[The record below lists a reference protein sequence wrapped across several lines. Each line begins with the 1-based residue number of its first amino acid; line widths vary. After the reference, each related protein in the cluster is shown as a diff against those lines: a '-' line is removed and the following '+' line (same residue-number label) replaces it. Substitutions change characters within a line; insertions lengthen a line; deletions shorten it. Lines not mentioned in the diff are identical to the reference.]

1 MYRLMVKLLMILAFG
16 VFQTQAYA
24 LPSDRQE
31 TIHVSADS
39 ADLSHFRHKGV
50 YKGNVELI
58 QGTTN
63 LRAAFAE
70 TYGNKNNQLTL
81 AVAKGN
87 HKNQAHYWTMTDKE
101 KPILHAYADTIEYKP
116 LKHLIILIG
125 RARVEQGTNSFTSAR
140 IVYDTVKQHVVSES
154 NEQTRTTIVLYPDK
168 KLS

>member
-1 MYRLMVKLLMILAFG
+1 MYRPMVKSILVVCLLVVEVL
-16 VFQTQAYA
+16 AYA

-31 TIHVSADS
+31 AINVSADS
-39 ADLSHFRHKGV
+39 ADLSHLRHKGV

-63 LRAAFAE
+63 LRAAQAE
-70 TYGNKNNQLTL
+70 TYGNNKNQLTL

-87 HKNQAHYWTMTDKE
+87 KTNQAHYWTMTDKE
-101 KPILHAYADTIEYKP
+101 KPLLHAYADTIHYQP

-125 RARVEQGTNSFTSAR
+125 HARVEQGTNSFSAAR

-168 KLS
+168 KIS